1 MNVTKTRNS
10 SPASLSSVD
19 LQTCERY
26 CVFQYG
32 DACFGVLATTVREVA
47 LRPKVSV
54 VPGAGSMLVGLCHL
68 RNEFLPV
75 VQLRDGVFD
84 VNSSSQN
91 QQIVV
96 VSAAGGSWAL
106 LVDRVIGLVP
116 LEVSLSSEG
125 SSAIGWSSSVM
136 GSASLDDQIVQVLD
150 ANALFRY
157 FDASLSQSWKNTQAP
172 QEMLSTT

>member
-1 MNVTKTRNS
+1 MNLTNARNR
-10 SPASLSSVD
+10 SPSSLSSVD
-19 LQTCERY
+19 LQACERY

-32 DACFGVLATTVREVA
+32 DACFGLLATTVREVA

-75 VQLRDGVFD
+75 VQLRDGIFN
-84 VNSSSQN
+84 VNSLAQN

-96 VSAAGGSWAL
+96 VSSAGGSWAL

-125 SSAIGWSSSVM
+125 SSAMGWSSSVM
-136 GSASLDDQIVQVLD
+136 GSASHNDKIVQVLD

-157 FDASLSQSWKNTQAP
+157 FDASLSEDWQVSNVSAETLVTP
-172 QEMLSTT
+172 

>member
-1 MNVTKTRNS
+1 
-10 SPASLSSVD
+10 
-19 LQTCERY
+19 
-26 CVFQYG
+26 
-32 DACFGVLATTVREVA
+32 
-47 LRPKVSV
+47 
-54 VPGAGSMLVGLCHL
+54 MLVGLCHL

-75 VQLRDGVFD
+75 VQLRDGIFN
-84 VNSSSQN
+84 VNSLAQN

-125 SSAIGWSSSVM
+125 SSAMGWSSSVM
-136 GSASLDDQIVQVLD
+136 GSASHNDKIVQVLD

-157 FDASLSQSWKNTQAP
+157 FDASLSEDWQVSNVSAETLVTP
-172 QEMLSTT
+172 

>member
-1 MNVTKTRNS
+1 
-10 SPASLSSVD
+10 
-19 LQTCERY
+19 
-26 CVFQYG
+26 
-32 DACFGVLATTVREVA
+32 
-47 LRPKVSV
+47 
-54 VPGAGSMLVGLCHL
+54 MLVGLCHL

-136 GSASLDDQIVQVLD
+136 GSASHDDQIVQVLD

-157 FDASLSQSWKNTQAP
+157 FDASLSQSWQNTQAP